1 VADQVTAVMAA
12 TNAEVAKVSVS
23 GDVGAALQGVVKAQV
38 VAQGAAAT
46 ALTQAAATGQATT
59 LASSFTGQ
67 GLAAQVN
74 TAATG
79 TLGEGITLPPSDAN
93 AAPVAANGSATTQED
108 TALSGALPA
117 ATDADGDVVT
127 YARSGAGPSSGTVTV
142 NASGT
147 FTYTPNTNFNGTDSF
162 GFTVTDGKG
171 GTNGYTQN
179 ITVTAVNDAPTI
191 SSASDGSV
199 AENAPTTTVV
209 YQIQASDPDAG
220 DVLTYSLS
228 GLDAASFEVN
238 AQGAV
243 RLKASADF
251 EVKNSYSL
259 NVVATD
265 KGGLTA
271 TKAVAVGV
279 TNVNDAPVLNTN
291 FTPAPALSIAAN
303 APAPVGAAGVLVSS
317 LLGGVSDPDAGALRG
332 MAVVGTNTT
341 VGGASGTL
349 FFSLNGGS
357 SWTSFGSTSSTAGVV
372 SEAAALLLP
381 SDANARLYFQPASG
395 STAATLTD
403 LLTFRA
409 WDQTSPANAAGTK
422 VNITATGAT
431 TAYSTASD
439 TVALTVSAVSG
450 TPPVLQPNAL
460 DDVTNLNPTSNIVL
474 SYDVAVTAVPGKF
487 IRIVNDGGS
496 GDNFTTSPGG
506 GFRGENTI
514 NTLSIAAND
523 TTQVSIVGSRVTLN
537 PTADLD
543 LANKYHLEID
553 AGAFTGASGAP
564 TIAFDGTTS
573 LNFNTVTPG
582 RFDLTLAPASRRQND
597 QGQLVESYKWL
608 DIEGIGSPSSTAGV
622 PLDLSTGSFAL
633 VFKDYSARAASA
645 TAGFDGIE
653 VKDFNVLA
661 SGFGL
666 DDLLYADSQNSEPN
680 DLLRTI
686 IITRTDGPST
696 LQFAPETAS
705 GSLGGFVAITL
716 AGTLSAQTFNTIAQ
730 WQTILDAPT
739 APFMSG

>member
-1 VADQVTAVMAA
+1 
-12 TNAEVAKVSVS
+12 
-23 GDVGAALQGVVKAQV
+23 
-38 VAQGAAAT
+38 
-46 ALTQAAATGQATT
+46 
-59 LASSFTGQ
+59 
-67 GLAAQVN
+67 
-74 TAATG
+74 
-79 TLGEGITLPPSDAN
+79 
-93 AAPVAANGSATTQED
+93 
-108 TALSGALPA
+108 
-117 ATDADGDVVT
+117 
-127 YARSGAGPSSGTVTV
+127 
-142 NASGT
+142 
-147 FTYTPNTNFNGTDSF
+147 
-162 GFTVTDGKG
+162 
-171 GTNGYTQN
+171 
-179 ITVTAVNDAPTI
+179 
-191 SSASDGSV
+191 
-199 AENAPTTTVV
+199 
-209 YQIQASDPDAG
+209 
-220 DVLTYSLS
+220 
-228 GLDAASFEVN
+228 
-238 AQGAV
+238 
-243 RLKASADF
+243 
-251 EVKNSYSL
+251 
-259 NVVATD
+259 
-265 KGGLTA
+265 
-271 TKAVAVGV
+271 
-279 TNVNDAPVLNTN
+279 
-291 FTPAPALSIAAN
+291 
-303 APAPVGAAGVLVSS
+303 
-317 LLGGVSDPDAGALRG
+317 

-349 FFSLNGGS
+349 LFSLNGGS
-357 SWTSFGSTSSTAGVV
+357 SWTSFGSASSSAGVV

-645 TAGFDGIE
+645 TTGFDGIE
-653 VKDFNVLA
+653 VRNFNVLG